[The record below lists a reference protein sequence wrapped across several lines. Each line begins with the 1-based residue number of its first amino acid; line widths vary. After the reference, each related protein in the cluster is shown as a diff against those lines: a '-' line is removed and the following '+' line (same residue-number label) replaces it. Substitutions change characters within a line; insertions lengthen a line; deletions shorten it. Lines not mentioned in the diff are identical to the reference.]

1 MNLNAVNIIFK
12 VFGIQHK
19 YRIHGENVKIYLLTE
34 KTIFN
39 LGCILKLSKR
49 K

>member
-1 MNLNAVNIIFK
+1 MNLNTVNIIFK
-12 VFGIQHK
+12 VYGIQHK
-19 YRIHGENVKIYLLTE
+19 YCIHGEDVKMYLLTK

-39 LGCILKLSKR
+39 LGCILKLSKT